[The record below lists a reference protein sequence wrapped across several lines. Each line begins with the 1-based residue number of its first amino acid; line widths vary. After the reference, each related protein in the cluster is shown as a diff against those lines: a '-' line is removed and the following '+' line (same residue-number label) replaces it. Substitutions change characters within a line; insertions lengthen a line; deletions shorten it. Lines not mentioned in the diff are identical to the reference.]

1 MDDDCGEREAFLADL
16 HVGVLSV
23 AAGEAQPPVTAPVWY
38 TYDPGGL
45 VSIITAKES
54 VKARLLRAE
63 GQASLCVQT
72 ETPPYAYV
80 SVEGRVV
87 EVEDVD
93 PDERLAQARR
103 YLGREGGD
111 QYIAANRDVD
121 NLTIRI
127 APERWR
133 TVDYGKV
140 WGRPRPPEQVSAP
153 PHRTID
159 VNDAPTANE
168 DLLRRTSPPRKCNG
182 GAAQTVRERVYGSR
196 TGRLEPGCW
205 TGAGLGMTGRCQV
218 PKMQAAG
225 GSRSSISVWRCSNPA
240 LVSRAASSLA
250 AAADV
255 AEVAPGQ
262 RGNGAT
268 GQRGNGAAIPGRCAR
283 RAARAGRFRV
293 AGRLGRA
300 TCRPC

>member
-1 MDDDCGEREAFLADL
+1 MSWTMTAEEREAFLADL

-45 VSIITAKES
+45 VSIITARES

-87 EVEDVD
+87 EMEDVD

-111 QYIAANRDVD
+111 WYIAANRDVD

-140 WGRPRPPEQVSAP
+140 WGPPE
-153 PHRTID
+153 
-159 VNDAPTANE
+159 
-168 DLLRRTSPPRKCNG
+168 
-182 GAAQTVRERVYGSR
+182 GS
-196 TGRLEPGCW
+196 
-205 TGAGLGMTGRCQV
+205 
-218 PKMQAAG
+218 
-225 GSRSSISVWRCSNPA
+225 
-240 LVSRAASSLA
+240 
-250 AAADV
+250 
-255 AEVAPGQ
+255 
-262 RGNGAT
+262 
-268 GQRGNGAAIPGRCAR
+268 
-283 RAARAGRFRV
+283 
-293 AGRLGRA
+293 
-300 TCRPC
+300 